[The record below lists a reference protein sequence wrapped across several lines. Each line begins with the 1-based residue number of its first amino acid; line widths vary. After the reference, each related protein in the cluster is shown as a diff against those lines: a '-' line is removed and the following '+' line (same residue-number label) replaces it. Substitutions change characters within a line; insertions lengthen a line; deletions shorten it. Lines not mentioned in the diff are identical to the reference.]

1 MQVFRRKWTE
11 KLYLKHKFAIVCLQL
26 AWIHKDRHNLLTLH
40 DQVITR
46 NPRISIHHN
55 NYRSWWLEIKDVKL
69 EDSGHY
75 MCQINTAP
83 MISQT
88 RHLEVVVPPS
98 FDEEY
103 TSSDLDVRE
112 GADVNLRCR
121 ADGSPTPV
129 IKWRREEDKDIILG
143 SKRVPSVE
151 GEFLKLTRTSRLSM
165 GAYLC
170 IASNGVRPSV
180 SKRIMLNDILEPL
193 NGHRS
198 RYASRSNG
206 ALNALYVY
214 IRLSKIQSCS
224 LCCYQ

>member
-1 MQVFRRKWTE
+1 MFLLLMNSFPVTTE
-11 KLYLKHKFAIVCLQL
+11 L

-55 NYRSWWLEIKDVKL
+55 NYRSWWLEIREVKL

-98 FDEEY
+98 IDEEN
-103 TSSDLDVRE
+103 TSSDMDVRE
-112 GADVNLRCR
+112 GADVTLQCR
-121 ADGSPTPV
+121 ADGSPKPV

-151 GEFLKLTRTSRLSM
+151 GEFLKLIRTSRLSM

-170 IASNGVRPSV
+170 IASNGVLPSV
-180 SKRIMLNDILEPL
+180 SKRIMLN
-193 NGHRS
+193 
-198 RYASRSNG
+198 
-206 ALNALYVY
+206 V
-214 IRLSKIQSCS
+214 
-224 LCCYQ
+224 LCK